1 MADLY
6 VSDSVL
12 MRYTAEY
19 GDPKTQMREVLEAN
33 APDGDPDE

>member
-12 MRYTAEY
+12 MAYATEY
-19 GDPKTQMREVLEAN
+19 DDPKAQMREVLEAN
-33 APDGDPDE
+33 APEGEDA